1 MKVVYAVFAT
11 TAEATTFLQDA
22 HIKNNSK
29 MPSLLTKQLQFN
41 NV

>member
-29 MPSLLTKQLQFN
+29 MPSLTKQLQFN